1 MQEQERKFEEIDIL
15 RDQEHKNCQT
25 DFLDKELISL
35 KEKVKH
41 FELVEAAYDEELSA
55 RIDENSRL
63 SQEVSSL
70 KSTIDE
76 LLLNKGKDKIRRQ
89 DSSLEFEALK
99 GITEAAEESEDIKE
113 NVQQDL
119 MSELRSYEEK
129 LKDKELEIAS
139 FDDKLKEKDK
149 ALEKLHKILDFN
161 NQFLVEIQAM
171 NKMID
176 KKTKGAAASKE
187 EESLDQ
193 GQNFQESLEPETL
206 QDFSQVFS
214 VMQIK
219 YIIMF
224 FAASGNAE
232 IKRKH

>member
-1 MQEQERKFEEIDIL
+1 M
-15 RDQEHKNCQT
+15 RDQEPKSCQT
-25 DFLDKELISL
+25 DFLDKELIGL

-89 DSSLEFEALK
+89 DSSLEFEALR
-99 GITEAAEESEDIKE
+99 GISEAGEDFEDAKE

-129 LKDKELEIAS
+129 LKDKDLEIAS

-149 ALEKLHKILDFN
+149 ALEKLHRILDFN

-171 NKMID
+171 NKMIER
-176 KKTKGAAASKE
+176 KTKGKTKKTKE

-193 GQNFQESLEPETL
+193 GQIFQESLEPETL
-206 QDFSQVFS
+206 QDFSQVFLLQLIIVMS
-214 VMQIK
+214 VMN
-219 YIIMF
+219 F
-224 FAASGNAE
+224 FYCSF
-232 IKRKH
+232 RQCRS

>member
-1 MQEQERKFEEIDIL
+1 M

-25 DFLDKELISL
+25 DFFDKELIGL

-219 YIIMF
+219 FIIIF

>member
-1 MQEQERKFEEIDIL
+1 M

-25 DFLDKELISL
+25 DFLDKELIGL

-219 YIIMF
+219 FIIIF

>member
-1 MQEQERKFEEIDIL
+1 M
-15 RDQEHKNCQT
+15 
-25 DFLDKELISL
+25 
-35 KEKVKH
+35 KH

-89 DSSLEFEALK
+89 DSSLEFEALR
-99 GITEAAEESEDIKE
+99 GISEAGEDFEDAKE

-129 LKDKELEIAS
+129 LKDKDLEIAS

-149 ALEKLHKILDFN
+149 ALEKLHRILDFN

-171 NKMID
+171 NKMIER
-176 KKTKGAAASKE
+176 KTKGKTKKTKE

-193 GQNFQESLEPETL
+193 GQIFQESLEPETL
-206 QDFSQVFS
+206 QDFSQVFLLQLIIVMS
-214 VMQIK
+214 VMN
-219 YIIMF
+219 F
-224 FAASGNAE
+224 FYCSF
-232 IKRKH
+232 RQCRS